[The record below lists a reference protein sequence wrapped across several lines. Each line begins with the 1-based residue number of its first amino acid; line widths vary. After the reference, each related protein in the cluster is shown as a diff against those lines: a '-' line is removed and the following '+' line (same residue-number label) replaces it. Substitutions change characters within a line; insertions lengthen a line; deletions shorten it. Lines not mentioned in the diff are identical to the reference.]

1 MRFTFHNEIEMFVRM
16 TDKQTKREGSSRAL
30 AIHLVLPLHPH
41 CQDMTVVDFFKG
53 KSFSV
58 NSLNQT
64 QQMKLSMHTTAAGKR
79 I

>member
-1 MRFTFHNEIEMFVRM
+1 MRM
-16 TDKQTKREGSSRAL
+16 TDKQTKPEGIPGAQ
-30 AIHLVLPLHPH
+30 AIQLILPLHPH
-41 CQDMTVVDFFKG
+41 CQDVTVVDFFKGKSG

-64 QQMKLSMHTTAAGKR
+64 QQMKVSMHTTAASKR

>member
-1 MRFTFHNEIEMFVRM
+1 MRM
-16 TDKQTKREGSSRAL
+16 TDKQTKPEGIPGAQ
-30 AIHLVLPLHPH
+30 AIQLILPLHPH
-41 CQDMTVVDFFKG
+41 CQDVTVVDFFKG

-64 QQMKLSMHTTAAGKR
+64 QQMKVSMHTTAASKR